1 MSLTLFGIPL
11 PANRRLAYALLL
23 IPGLGL
29 ARANELC
36 RVLGVAPAL
45 RVRDLTPTQEKALA
59 QELKEKY
66 MVAGHLEEEI
76 KTDLHRILNN
86 GSQRGYRRRLGLP
99 VRGQRTH
106 SNAKT
111 ANRLRGRKVLGSI
124 DRWLS
129 GLKHR
134 S

>member
-1 MSLTLFGIPL
+1 MSLTLFGISL

-29 ARANELC
+29 TRSNELC
-36 RVLGVAPAL
+36 RILGVAPSI
-45 RVRDLTPTQEKALA
+45 RVRDLTQSQEKALA
-59 QELKEKY
+59 QELKENY
-66 MVAGHLEEEI
+66 IVAGHLEEER
-76 KTDLHRILNN
+76 KADLHRILNN
-86 GSQRGYRRRLGLP
+86 GSQRGHRIRLGLP

-111 ANRLRGRKVLGSI
+111 ANRLRGRKALKLK